1 MANLILT
8 QVVEQLTG
16 AGIPAALAYPGSPMP
31 HIAAPVAAVH
41 MQQVDSGSRTST
53 VEVHILCPG
62 DNGGAACEE
71 AALTAYNALC
81 ALGAVCRQEGCAYD
95 RVTGLY
101 SARVTAAFTQV
112 VQDETVPVVLPG
124 FSVELD
130 GVAQTLAVAFTAQ
143 RTTGAQPDYATG
155 ESDPVGSHLGKGGWS
170 LTLEEQIPPGTQEP
184 ADVTGVFSLTVND
197 GVDSWV
203 YTGCRW
209 TAIRREYTSQ
219 GLRRVRTGFALS
231 RKEA

>member
-1 MANLILT
+1 MASGILN

-62 DNGGAACEE
+62 KSGGAACEE
-71 AALTAYNALC
+71 AALAAYNALC

-130 GVAQTLAVAFTAQ
+130 GVAQTLAVAFSAELD
-143 RTTGAQPDYATG
+143 TGAQAVYVTG
-155 ESDPVGSHLGKGGWS
+155 EAVAVGGCQGKQQWS
-170 LTLEEQIPPGTQEP
+170 LRLEEQIPPGTREP
-184 ADVTGVFSLTVND
+184 AEAGTEFTLTASD

-209 TAIRREYTSQ
+209 TSIRREYTSQ

-231 RKEA
+231 RREA